1 MLTVYFVDDDALIIE
16 ELKAI
21 IDWNAYGFQ
30 IIGDSTNPITALEE
44 INACKPDLVF
54 SDIQMDEAS
63 GLEMVSQI
71 AYEANVVFLS
81 AYDRFEYV
89 VNAVKLNAL
98 NYLKKPVK
106 KSDLIEIVNDVRR
119 KEIERFNQ
127 RVFRITS
134 QNAVRDGAD
143 KKLEKL
149 FSEFGLL
156 PQTDYRLIAVYGA
169 ACPQH
174 FIEHLQKNSIH
185 FHVLYKDQNLLIG
198 IAYNLAIAQMS
209 ETFDLGGANA
219 TLSNSRQDYANIYN
233 AIRRIRVSSKLNFFN
248 KKNSV
253 VFIDEFPNKTQ
264 ELIDTISACETL
276 GDFQTAVHSLYDI
289 FDQAVLCNDVQKIY
303 TLIVSGLYKFGLINN
318 PSDLLAISALD
329 FYDNYIQMLDDLCSY
344 FYQKQD
350 DGFAEGII
358 SIIVDEM
365 KKNVNAK
372 MSLSTFAKKYSY
384 NTAYLSAVFK
394 KVMGV
399 SFINYLTELKMN
411 YAKTLIIN
419 HPQMSLKTIAN
430 EVGYYDYYH
439 FSKMFKKSV
448 GCSPTDFRSKKES

>member
-30 IIGDSTNPITALEE
+30 IIGDSTNPITALKE
-44 INACKPDLVF
+44 INDQKPDLIF

-89 VNAVKLNAL
+89 VNAVKLKAL
-98 NYLKKPVK
+98 NYLRKPVK

-119 KEIERFNQ
+119 KEIDRFNH

-134 QNAVRDGAD
+134 QNALRDGAD
-143 KKLEKL
+143 KKLERL

-156 PQTDYRLIAVYGA
+156 PQTDYRLVAVYGA
-169 ACPQH
+169 AYSQD
-174 FIEHLQKNSIH
+174 FIEHLQNNSAH
-185 FHVLYKDQNLLIG
+185 FHILYKDQNLLIG
-198 IAYNLAIAQMS
+198 IAYNLAIAQIS
-209 ETFDLGGANA
+209 KTFDLGGANA
-219 TLSNSRQDYANIYN
+219 TLSNPRRGYENIYN

-248 KKNSV
+248 KKNTI
-253 VFIDEFPNKTQ
+253 VFIDEFPNQTQ
-264 ELIDTISACETL
+264 QVIDTISACETL
-276 GDFQTAVHSLYDI
+276 GEFQTAVHDLYEI
-289 FDQAVLCNDVQKIY
+289 FDQAALCNDVQKIY
-303 TLIVSGLYKFGLINN
+303 TMIVSGLYKFGLISN
-318 PSDLLAISALD
+318 PSDLLALSALD

-411 YAKTLIIN
+411 YAKSLIIN
-419 HPQMSLKTIAN
+419 NPQMSLKSIAN

-448 GCSPTDFRSKKES
+448 GCSPTDFRSKKE

>member
-30 IIGDSTNPITALEE
+30 VIGDSTNPITALKE
-44 INACKPDLVF
+44 INEQKPDLIF

-89 VNAVKLNAL
+89 VDAVKLNAL

-119 KEIERFNQ
+119 KENERFNH

-156 PQTDYRLIAVYGA
+156 PQTDYRLVAVYGA
-169 ACPQH
+169 AYSQD
-174 FIEHLQKNSIH
+174 FIEHLQNNSAH
-185 FHVLYKDQNLLIG
+185 FHILYKDQNLLIG
-198 IAYNLAIAQMS
+198 LAYNLAITQIS
-209 ETFDLGGANA
+209 RTVDLGGANA
-219 TLSNSRQDYANIYN
+219 TLSNSRRGYENIYN
-233 AIRRIRVSSKLNFFN
+233 AIRRIRISSKLSFFN
-248 KKNSV
+248 KKNSIV
-253 VFIDEFPNKTQ
+253 YIDEFPNKTQ
-264 ELIDTISACETL
+264 QLVETISACETL
-276 GDFQTAVHSLYDI
+276 GEFQTAVHDLYEH
-289 FDQAVLCNDVQKIY
+289 FDHAVLCNDVQKIY
-303 TLIVSGLYKFGLINN
+303 TLIVSGLYKFGLISN

-358 SIIVDEM
+358 NIIVDEM

-399 SFINYLTELKMN
+399 SFINYLTELKIN

-419 HPQMSLKTIAN
+419 NPQMSLKAIAN

-448 GCSPTDFRSKKES
+448 GCSPTDYRSNRG